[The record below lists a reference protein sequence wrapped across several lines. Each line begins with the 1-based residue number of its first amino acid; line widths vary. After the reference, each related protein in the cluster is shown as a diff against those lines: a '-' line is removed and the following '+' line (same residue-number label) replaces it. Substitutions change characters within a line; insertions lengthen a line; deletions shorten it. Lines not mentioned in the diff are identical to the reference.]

1 MGFLSSLLG
10 FLGFGTGIG
19 VGLLI
24 GYYFFIYFQPTD
36 VKVGFLIPFSASS
49 LMAFFWVISSRFS
62 TFLAFFLEGFVIDL
76 QVFATPR
83 ITLKP
88 LVPSFPCFAKILV
101 SLMEKFYDIFTSW
114 TLLQPH
120 VDFGLKLLGADVMSV
135 PGLYRFVQET
145 IKKQVAN
152 MYLWPKTLE
161 VPIMDPSK

>member
-62 TFLAFFLEGFVIDL
+62 TFLAFFLEVL
-76 QVFATPR
+76 P
-83 ITLKP
+83 
-88 LVPSFPCFAKILV
+88 
-101 SLMEKFYDIFTSW
+101 
-114 TLLQPH
+114 
-120 VDFGLKLLGADVMSV
+120 
-135 PGLYRFVQET
+135 
-145 IKKQVAN
+145 
-152 MYLWPKTLE
+152 
-161 VPIMDPSK
+161 